1 MSQQPLDADPDR
13 TVIIPSPHG
22 RAAPVRNAAS
32 GAPASAEN
40 PPPPTGINALVAAAN
55 PLLDLVPQIRAT
67 LQHPDPVA
75 LRSALVRDIKLF
87 ESRARAAGVD
97 PEKIVGAR
105 YALCTVLDETA
116 ASTPWGSG
124 VWGKQ
129 TLLTMFHNETW
140 GGEKFFLLLSKLA
153 QSPAAN
159 RDLLELLYICLA
171 LGFEGRYRVMDN
183 GRAQLDSVR
192 ERLAEILRKGSAEY
206 ERDLSPAWQPALVQR
221 SRLFSVMPLWVGF
234 AACGLILLGV
244 YLTLNYL
251 LNAASDPVFARIQGI
266 RLKVDAPPPP
276 PPVKAPEPRLAG
288 LLADEIARGTVA
300 VRDDTDRSVITI
312 LGDGL
317 FAPGSSTISREFEPV
332 LARVGNALER
342 VPGNVRVIGHTD
354 NQPIRSV
361 RFPSN
366 WHLSEDRARHV
377 AQMLARDVRAP
388 ARLAAEGRA
397 DAEPVAPNDTP
408 ANRARNRRV
417 EIVLLVAPDKSNLK

>member
-1 MSQQPLDADPDR
+1 MSQQPLDMDPDR

-22 RAAPVRNAAS
+22 RSPPRNATVAAP
-32 GAPASAEN
+32 PSAEATVT
-40 PPPPTGINALVAAAN
+40 PTGINPLVAAAN
-55 PLLDLVPQIRAT
+55 PLLDLIPQLRAT

-153 QSPAAN
+153 QSPATN

-183 GRAQLDSVR
+183 GKAQLESVR
-192 ERLAEILRKGSAEY
+192 ERLAEILRKGRGEY
-206 ERDLSPAWQPALVQR
+206 ERDLSPDWRTTAVKG
-221 SRLFSVMPLWVGF
+221 SRLFSVMPLWVGI
-234 AACGLILLGV
+234 AVCGVVLLGV

-251 LNAASDPVFARIQGI
+251 LNAASDPVFARIQGM
-266 RLKVDAPPPP
+266 RLKTEPPAPPPVP
-276 PPVKAPEPRLAG
+276 APQPRLAG
-288 LLADEIARGTVA
+288 LLAEDIARGTVA
-300 VRDDTDRSVITI
+300 VRDDVDRSVITI

-317 FAPGSSTISREFEPV
+317 FAAGSSTISREFEPV
-332 LARVGNALER
+332 LGRIGDALER
-342 VPGNVRVIGHTD
+342 VPGHVRVIGHTD
-354 NQPIRSV
+354 NKPIRSP

-366 WHLSEDRARHV
+366 WHLSEERARNV
-377 AQMLARDVRAP
+377 SQMLTRQVRDP
-388 ARLAAEGRA
+388 QRLTAEGRA
-397 DAEPVAPNDTP
+397 EAEPVAPNDTP

-417 EIVLLVAPDKSNLK
+417 EITLLAAPEKSNLK